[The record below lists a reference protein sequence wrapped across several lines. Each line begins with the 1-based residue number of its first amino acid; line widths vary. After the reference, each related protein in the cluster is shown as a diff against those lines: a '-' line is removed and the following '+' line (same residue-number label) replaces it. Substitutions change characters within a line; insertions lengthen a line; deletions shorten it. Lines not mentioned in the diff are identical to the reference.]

1 MLLCTNNMI
10 WVRCTYI
17 NILYIITK
25 LITINIKNKKLNNN
39 NIIISVLPSLVVA
52 IRLSGST
59 CEKQYDELSDDTNDM
74 DVVEVDLSP
83 GLLAGSTTPP
93 YLPAP
98 LSEGDVGAGTISMT
112 TIRKTTYRQYYR
124 QYMTTL

>member
-1 MLLCTNNMI
+1 M
-10 WVRCTYI
+10 
-17 NILYIITK
+17 
-25 LITINIKNKKLNNN
+25 
-39 NIIISVLPSLVVA
+39 VLPSLVVA

-59 CEKQYDELSDDTNDM
+59 CEKQYDDELSDDTNDM

-98 LSEGDVGAGTISMT
+98 LSGDVGAGTISMT
-112 TIRKTTYRQYYR
+112 TIRKT
-124 QYMTTL
+124 

>member
-1 MLLCTNNMI
+1 M
-10 WVRCTYI
+10 VF
-17 NILYIITK
+17 
-25 LITINIKNKKLNNN
+25 
-39 NIIISVLPSLVVA
+39 LPSLVVA

-83 GLLAGSTTPP
+83 GLLAGSTTTLP

-98 LSEGDVGAGTISMT
+98 LSGDVGAGTISMT
-112 TIRKTTYRQYYR
+112 TIRKTYKQNIYYVGYYTVFGSRAGPTIYRR
-124 QYMTTL
+124 